1 MRIKR
6 DKTLVRGLFALNV
19 FDVSKRKSAKIRFDF
34 QKRLLDV
41 DDVSTEIDWF
51 LPSVHLGWWWRE
63 RVLWQ
68 FVKLMREKYPTAR
81 VVIYTG
87 DNVMMGRGRKS

>member
-51 LPSVHLGWWWRE
+51 LPSVHLGWWWRGEGFVAIRETDE
-63 RVLWQ
+63 REVSN
-68 FVKLMREKYPTAR
+68 REG
-81 VVIYTG
+81 G
-87 DNVMMGRGRKS
+87 DLYRR